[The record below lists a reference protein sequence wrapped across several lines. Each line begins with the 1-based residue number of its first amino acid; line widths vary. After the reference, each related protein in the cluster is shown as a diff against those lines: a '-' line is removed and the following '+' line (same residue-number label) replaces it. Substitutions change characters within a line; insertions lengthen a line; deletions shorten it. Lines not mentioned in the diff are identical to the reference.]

1 MTLADDERE
10 ILELFEAGDR
20 ALMAADTESL
30 SRIFADDYVQYGD
43 TGEPQSRQQI
53 LASFR
58 AGTIRYPSIISTGR
72 KIRVWGETAVVHGSE
87 TDEVEADGKTFQVRY
102 LYLDVLLKREGKWKL
117 VASQLARPAD
127 ATTRL

>member
-20 ALMAADTESL
+20 ALMAADTETL
-30 SRIFADDYVQYGD
+30 SRILADDYVQYGD
-43 TGEPQSRQQI
+43 TGEPQSKQQI
-53 LASFR
+53 LDNFR
-58 AGTIRYPSIISTGR
+58 AGAIRYPSIISTGR

-87 TDEVEADGKTFQVRY
+87 TDEVETQGKRFRVHY
-102 LYLDVLLKREGKWKL
+102 LYLDVLMKRDGVWKL

-127 ATTRL
+127 TTAR